1 MISIQNIFRTV
12 RSTDKLLRTNMGLL
26 LFTYVAR
33 THQVFKDSFGT
44 VPYCLYRTSTGT
56 GTPNIVFRKENRF
69 VDHKL
74 ARPEMMRAR

>member
-1 MISIQNIFRTV
+1 
-12 RSTDKLLRTNMGLL
+12 MGLL

-33 THQVFKDSFGT
+33 THQVCKDSFGT
-44 VPYCLYRTSTGT
+44 VLSVLVRYGT
-56 GTPNIVFRKENRF
+56 GTPNIVFRKENRL